1 MAQIIKHRRGSLES
15 ISGATKRAGELLVVT
30 GSTGISATNGD
41 SILFVGVDG
50 STATPAN
57 KVLQGATNP
66 DLSGA
71 SYDTSIDGIPFYNT
85 ETEKLYILNKGG
97 NVEIKATANTG
108 GTGIVSGSSQ
118 VKELLPAGT
127 ISGSSQVDITSVQGY
142 NSLES
147 RVSTNEDNISTNT
160 SDISTINSTL
170 SDVATEQSTQNGRL
184 ESLESFETAQGITN
198 SSVSD
203 DLSDLFAGQNTQ
215 DGRLTSLESFS
226 SSLDASFVNETQL
239 SNLSS
244 SVNGNVVELFASAS
258 DHEGRIDTIEASI
271 GGASGIGQRVSSLEA
286 FSGSQETKDSTL
298 ASYTGSVNEHIDA
311 INSFSS
317 SQLSKDATLATYTGS
332 VDAHISAVNSFSA
345 SQLDK
350 DSTLASYT
358 GSVDAHIS
366 AVNAFS
372 ASQLSKDSALAS
384 YTGSVDTSIQNIN
397 TKNDDQDNRLDSLEG
412 RADGID
418 TEQTNQNNRL
428 DAVEGRA
435 TDLETF
441 QSDIETAIAVDGAN
455 VTINGNF
462 TVTGTQT
469 IVDSTTV
476 QIGDNIIELNGSGAA
491 NGGLYVKDVDAP
503 NTNTGSI
510 VWDSTNDF
518 WKAGAKGEES
528 KVLLAGGDNVVSSSV
543 QINLADVN
551 GNSTDNVTEGE
562 GNLYYT
568 DARVKTKLNAENVIS
583 GSSQVTISSTTGYTA
598 FSSSLA
604 ASDAE
609 LFSSASNHEGRIDT
623 IEASIGGA
631 SGIGQRVTSLEAF
644 SGSQESKDATLAT
657 YTGSVDAHI
666 DAINSFSASQLTRN
680 STLASY
686 TSSVDAHISAVNA
699 FSASQ
704 LEKDSALASYTAS
717 VDSQLSDI
725 ASAQGVQDGR
735 LSDLEAFSS
744 SLDAGFVT
752 ETELNNAINGVNDT
766 IDALSTDNI
775 AEGDNLYFTDARVK
789 TKLNAENVISGSSQV
804 NADSITNFDAN
815 VKDKMNADNVVS
827 GSAQIKA
834 LLPTGTISGSSQL
847 DNTTIAN
854 ATLTGVTADGTFNG
868 TFVGDGSGLTG
879 LVTELGLAG
888 DTGTGNVDLLTQTL
902 SVEGGEGIDVS
913 VSGTTITIA
922 AEDASSSNKGVASF
936 VADDFS
942 VTSGVVSIKD
952 GGVRAMNLNADVVGE
967 GLSLDGTDNSI
978 NVDYGSSAGTA
989 VEGNTSLEVQGTAG
1003 EIEISGGSITLGA
1016 GGTITIGLPDDVTI
1030 SNSLT
1035 VNGDVTLGGS
1045 STDSVTIAGN
1055 LFVQGT
1061 TTTVDSTTI
1070 QLGDNIIELNG
1081 SGAANGGLLV
1091 KDATNPNTASG
1102 SLLWDSTNDY
1112 WKAGALGLE
1121 KEVARIDSSISTNTV
1136 LKSDANGLL
1145 VNTTIT
1151 DDGTDVSITGD
1162 FTIGGLSAANAFLY
1176 ADGSKTLQS
1185 VAPTQAGDMIQ
1196 WNGSSF
1202 VASNTVDGGTF

>member
-118 VKELLPAGT
+118 VKELLPAGS
-127 ISGSSQVDITSVQGY
+127 ISGSSQVDITSAQGY
-142 NSLES
+142 TSLES
-147 RVSTNEDNISTNT
+147 RVTTNENNISTNT
-160 SDISTINSTL
+160 SNISDIFNDISSIQTAQGVQ
-170 SDVATEQSTQNGRL
+170 DGRL
-184 ESLESFETAQGITN
+184 DSLESFETAQGITN
-198 SSVSD
+198 DSVSS
-203 DLSDLFAGQNTQ
+203 DLSGLFAGQNTQ

-286 FSGSQETKDSTL
+286 FSGSQESKDATL

-317 SQLSKDATLATYTGS
+317 SQLAKDATLATYTGS

-345 SQLDK
+345 SQLAK

-372 ASQLSKDSALAS
+372 ASQLSKDSTLAS

-397 TKNDDQDNRLDSLEG
+397 TKNDDQDNRLDSLES
-412 RADGID
+412 RADSTD
-418 TEQTNQNNRL
+418 TAQGVQDGRL
-428 DAVEGRA
+428 TDLEGRA

-441 QSDIETAIAVDGAN
+441 QSDVETAISFDGQN
-455 VTINGNF
+455 VSINGNF
-462 TVTGTQT
+462 TVSGTQT
-469 IVDSTTV
+469 VVNSTTI
-476 QIGDNIIELNGSGAA
+476 QLDDNIIELNGSGVA
-491 NGGLYVKDVDAP
+491 NGGLLVKDA
-503 NTNTGSI
+503 TGATTISGSLL
-510 VWDSTNDF
+510 WDSTNDY
-518 WKAGAKGEES
+518 WKAGGQAGES
-528 KVLLAGGDNVVSSSV
+528 KILLAGGDSVVSGSS
-543 QINLADVN
+543 QINLADVT
-551 GNSTDNVTEGE
+551 GNNTSNVSEGD
-562 GNLYYT
+562 NLYFT

-604 ASDAE
+604 AADAE

-631 SGIGQRVTSLEAF
+631 SGIGQRVSSLEAF

-666 DAINSFSASQLTRN
+666 DAINSFSASQLSKD

-704 LEKDSALASYTAS
+704 LAKDSALATYTGS
-717 VDSQLSDI
+717 VDAQLSDI

-744 SLDAGFVT
+744 SLDAGFVN
-752 ETELNNAINGVNDT
+752 ETQLTNAINGVNDT
-766 IDALSTDNI
+766 INALSTDNI

-815 VKDKMNADNVVS
+815 VKDKMNLDNVVS

-989 VEGNTSLEVQGTAG
+989 VEGNTSLEVQGTTG
-1003 EIEISGGSITLGA
+1003 EISITGGNVTLGA

-1035 VNGDVTLGGS
+1035 VNGDVVLGNS
-1045 STDSVTIAGN
+1045 QSDSVTIAGN

-1102 SLLWDSTNDY
+1102 SFLWDSTNDY

>member
-57 KVLQGATNP
+57 KVLQGASNP

-85 ETEKLYILNKGG
+85 ATEKLYILNKGG
-97 NVEIKATANTG
+97 NVEVKATANTG

-118 VKELLPAGT
+118 IKSLLPAGS
-127 ISGSSQVDITSVQGY
+127 ISGSTQVDITSAQGY
-142 NSLES
+142 TALEN
-147 RVSTNEDNISTNT
+147 RVTTNENNISSNT
-160 SDISTINSTL
+160 SDISDIYSTL
-170 SDVATEQSTQNGRL
+170 DNVSYEQGQQNDRL
-184 ESLESFETAQGITN
+184 TSLESFETAQGITN
-198 SSVSD
+198 SSVS
-203 DLSDLFAGQNTQ
+203 SDLQDLFDGQNVQ
-215 DGRLTSLESFS
+215 NGRLETLEAFS
-226 SSLDASFVNETQL
+226 SSLDATFATDASV
-239 SNLSS
+239 SAVSS
-244 SVNGNVVELFASAS
+244 SLKANVVELFSSAS

-286 FSGSQETKDSTL
+286 FSGSQESKDATL

-317 SQLSKDATLATYTGS
+317 SQLAKDATLATYTGS

-345 SQLDK
+345 SQLAK

-372 ASQLSKDSALAS
+372 ASQLSKDSALAT

-397 TKNDDQDNRLDSLEG
+397 TKNDDQDNRLDSLES
-412 RADGID
+412 RADATD
-418 TEQTNQNNRL
+418 TAQGVQDGRL
-428 DAVEGRA
+428 SDLEGRA
-435 TDLETF
+435 TSLETF
-441 QSDIETAIAVDGAN
+441 EGIVNNAISIDGTA
-455 VTINGNF
+455 VTIAGDF
-462 TVTGTQT
+462 FVQGTQT

-476 QIGDNIIELNGSGAA
+476 QIGDNIIELNGAGAA
-491 NGGLYVKDVDAP
+491 NGGLYVKDATNP
-503 NTNTGSI
+503 NTETGSI
-510 VWDSTNDF
+510 VWDSANDF
-518 WKAGAKGEES
+518 WKAGVKGAES
-528 KVLLAGGDNVVSSSV
+528 KVLVAGGDNVVSSSA
-543 QINLADVN
+543 QINLADV
-551 GNSTDNVTEGE
+551 TDNNTSNVSEGS
-562 GNLYYT
+562 NLYYT
-568 DARVKTKLNAENVIS
+568 DARVKTKLNAEGVIS
-583 GSSQVTISSTTGYTA
+583 GSSQVTISSTTGFTA

-609 LFSSASNHEGRIDT
+609 LFSSASDHEGRIDT

-631 SGIGQRVTSLEAF
+631 SGIGQRVSSLEAF

-666 DAINSFSASQLTRN
+666 DAINSFSASQL
-680 STLASY
+680 SKDSALATY
-686 TSSVDAHISAVNA
+686 TGSVDAHISAVNA

-704 LEKDSALASYTAS
+704 LAKDSALATYTAS

-725 ASAQGVQDGR
+725 ASAQSVQDGR

-752 ETELNNAINGVNDT
+752 ETELSNAINGVNDT
-766 IDALSTDNI
+766 INALSTDDI
-775 AEGDNLYFTDARVK
+775 AEGSNLYYTDARVK

-804 NADSITNFDAN
+804 NADSITNFDSN
-815 VKDKMNADNVVS
+815 VKDKMNLDNVVS
-827 GSAQIKA
+827 GSAQVKA
-834 LLPTGTISGSSQL
+834 LLPTGTVSGSSQL
-847 DNTTIAN
+847 DNTTIDGAN
-854 ATLTGVTADGTFNG
+854 LTNVTADGSFSG
-868 TFVGDGSGLTG
+868 TFSGDGSALTG
-879 LVTELGLAG
+879 LVTNLAIAT
-888 DTGTGNVDLLTQTL
+888 DSTNTSIDLKVDTL
-902 SVEGGEGIDVS
+902 SVLGGEGIDVS
-913 VSGTTITIA
+913 AAGGVITISG
-922 AEDASSSNKGVASF
+922 EDASSSNKGIASF

-952 GGVRAMNLNADVVGE
+952 GGVRAINLNADVVGT
-967 GLSLDGTDNSI
+967 GLSLNGVDNSI
-978 NVDYGSSAGTA
+978 DVDYGSTAGTA
-989 VEGNTSLEVQGTAG
+989 VEGNTSLTVQGTAG
-1003 EIEISGGSITLGA
+1003 EIEISGGSITLGN
-1016 GGTITIGLPDDVTI
+1016 GGTVTIGLPDDVTI
-1030 SNSLT
+1030 TNTLT
-1035 VNGDVTLGGS
+1035 VNGDVVLGGS

-1091 KDATNPNTASG
+1091 KDSTNPNTASG
-1102 SLLWDSTNDY
+1102 SFLWDSTNDF

-1121 KEVARIDSSISTNTV
+1121 KEVARIDSTISANTV

-1185 VAPTQAGDMIQ
+1185 VAPQNAGDMIQ